1 VIFSSRTIPGN
12 EKAVGR
18 VVNGL
23 VRQGVEVVSDRTHLV
38 HVSGHPR
45 RAELADMFSWV
56 KPRIAIPVHGEALHL
71 AEHAQLARSLGV
83 ATVIV
88 CQDGDLI
95 KLAPEPAGIIDEVPA
110 ARLYKDGR
118 LVVEAESRT
127 VPLRRRLG
135 YNGMVTVA
143 LALTDKGELAAD
155 PEVELIGIPELNA
168 AGESMAEIAYD
179 AVKTT
184 LESLPRA
191 RRRDPDET
199 AESIRRAV
207 RSALAEHWGKKPVCH
222 VHVLAV

>member
-1 VIFSSRTIPGN
+1 
-12 EKAVGR
+12 
-18 VVNGL
+18 
-23 VRQGVEVVSDRTHLV
+23 
-38 HVSGHPR
+38 
-45 RAELADMFSWV
+45 
-56 KPRIAIPVHGEALHL
+56 
-71 AEHAQLARSLGV
+71 
-83 ATVIV
+83 
-88 CQDGDLI
+88 
-95 KLAPEPAGIIDEVPA
+95 VPA

-118 LVVEAESRT
+118 LVVEAEGRT

-143 LALTDKGELAAD
+143 LALTDKGEIAAD

-179 AVKTT
+179 AVKAT

-207 RSALAEHWGKKPVCH
+207 RSAIAEHWGKKPVCH